1 MSGFSISMWPGSP
14 IPVPAVL
21 VPASVT
27 VMDREGEAGG
37 PILVVNEPDENNEC
51 LLSDP
56 PDELYLREIRDLDVG
71 NPDAVAAFTQKYGRL
86 GLPKWK
92 EMPEVYTTELYEWD
106 ALADIDSR
114 RWDYCQSLEGY
125 GGDIDWDYAPL
136 SEAALYVQ
144 LIRDM
149 TRVWEYTT
157 GMLSFSQVV
166 EQWESRLWYRVGKD
180 YSLVLRKLGK
190 ELVPYQEELLG
201 EEHPIRGELP
211 EEIVVE
217 HPEEPADLYRF
228 LDEFLG
234 AALQAFHVRPLIY
247 ETEIRGGSRSPG
259 KMISRSSP
267 WVSLYGALCLQLA
280 NHIAEYRTCQKCGRL
295 FYRQQGRARFG
306 QHHTK
311 GERLPQYCSW
321 SCSHAAAQAQYK
333 KRKIAAREQAEKDTT
348 AIR

>member
-1 MSGFSISMWPGSP
+1 MWPGSP

-27 VMDREGEAGG
+27 VVDRGGTAGG
-37 PILVVNEPDENNEC
+37 PILVMNEADENDEY

-56 PDELYLREIRDLDVG
+56 PDELYLREVHDLDVG
-71 NPDAVAAFTQKYGRL
+71 NPDAVAAFTEKYGRL

-92 EMPEVYTTELYEWD
+92 EIPEIYSTELYEWD
-106 ALADIDSR
+106 ALADIDGR
-114 RWDYCQSLEGY
+114 RWDYCESLEGR
-125 GGDIDWDYAPL
+125 GCDINWDYVPL

-157 GMLSFSQVV
+157 GSLSFSQVV
-166 EQWESRLWYRVGKD
+166 ERWESRLWYRIRKD
-180 YSLVLRKLGK
+180 HPLILRGLRQ
-190 ELVPYQEELLG
+190 ELAPYQEELLD

-217 HPEEPADLYRF
+217 HPEEPEDLYRF

-234 AALQAFHVRPLIY
+234 AALQAFHVRPLIR
-247 ETEIRGGSRSPG
+247 EMEIRGGLSSPS

-280 NHIAEYRTCQKCGRL
+280 NHIAENAEYRTCKKCGRL

-306 QHHTK
+306 QHHIR

-333 KRKIAAREQAEKDTT
+333 KRKVEARERAKAANTT
-348 AIR
+348 Q